1 MIYSVKVYLKK
12 GGSIEMIHATLEK
25 IGDVA
30 YICPEIS
37 GMNPIR
43 YEVVNTEKL
52 YETIYKGVPLA
63 LDQVCIEGFSIEE
76 YRKKYGFGKEDI
88 VEIKVDYIINSI
100 FCGKNGIAA
109 DFSWC
114 KMIAV
119 DAEAGIML
127 DDNIFYYG
135 KVDFSYSDIGNVDF
149 SMKGCRFINCNMYFG
164 QTVFGN
170 KGIYFDRT
178 EFGDEKCEV
187 VFSGTDF
194 GEEGEVSFD
203 YMKRINGSVEF
214 YDCNFGAKHLSFAYM
229 DCPEAQFSFW
239 EVETP
244 PMTVDFVDSVVRMI
258 LMYKANVNG
267 LLDFRISQ
275 AEHIVIQESVI
286 RDCVLLGN
294 QGYKNYTCYC
304 LKKSTLLG
312 RLRIQ
317 NKFSKHLFHKQLQ
330 YVYDP
335 IQDEIVLCPTSATDK
350 ANQLIIL
357 SENYQNEGESDNADA
372 AYVLSKR
379 YRSVG
384 RVHDVW
390 TDYAAVGRTEE
401 YGKSIIKKS
410 WAYFT
415 ITIRLLSAS
424 IAWVFEKLFLDIL
437 CGNYATKPSKFLVWI
452 LGIVMGFAW
461 IYSYCIGISSTNFQI
476 EGTLY
481 QTMNAWNTAWIYSL
495 QVFLQIESGD
505 LVPKILSAYYL
516 TVVEKIIGLSM
527 FSVFVV
533 SYTRKVIK

>member
-1 MIYSVKVYLKK
+1 ML
-12 GGSIEMIHATLEK
+12 HATLEK
-25 IGDVA
+25 KGSA
-30 YICPEIS
+30 TYICPEIS
-37 GMNPIR
+37 GVNPVK
-43 YEVVNTEKL
+43 YEIINVEGL
-52 YETIYKGVPLA
+52 YESIHKGVPLA
-63 LDQVCIEGFSIEE
+63 LDQVCVEGFSMTE
-76 YRKKYGFGKEDI
+76 YRSSYGYGKEEI
-88 VEIKVDYIINSI
+88 IEIKVDYITDSI

-114 KMIAV
+114 KMIAADTV
-119 DAEAGIML
+119 SGIML

-135 KVDFSYSDIGNVDF
+135 KVDFSYSDMGNADF
-149 SMKGCRFINCNMYFG
+149 SMKGCQFINCNVYFG
-164 QTVFGN
+164 CTVFGD

-178 EFGDEKCEV
+178 VFGGGKCEV

-194 GEEGEVSFD
+194 GEEGGISFD
-203 YMKRINGSVEF
+203 YMKGIDGSVEF
-214 YDCNFGAKHLSFAYM
+214 YECNFGTQPLSFAYM

-244 PMTVDFVDSVVRMI
+244 PMKVDFVDSVVRMI

-267 LLDFRISQ
+267 LLDFRISR

-312 RLRIQ
+312 RLTIQ

-335 IQDEIVLCPTSATDK
+335 EQDEIVLCRTSATDK

-357 SENYQNEGESDNADA
+357 SENYQSEGESDNADA

-379 YRSVG
+379 YRSMG

-390 TDYAAVGRTEE
+390 TDYAAVGRSTE
-401 YGKSIIKKS
+401 YSNSMLKKS
-410 WAYFT
+410 WAYTT
-415 ITIRLLSAS
+415 ITIRLLGAS
-424 IAWVFEKLFLDIL
+424 VAWVFEKLFLDIL
-437 CGNYATKPSKFLVWI
+437 CGNYATKPSKFLFWI
-452 LGIVMGFAW
+452 LGIVIGFAW
-461 IYSYCIGISSTNFQI
+461 IYSCCIGINTTNFQI

-481 QTMNAWNTAWIYSL
+481 QTMDEWKTAWIYSL
-495 QVFLQIESGD
+495 QVFLQIESGE
-505 LVPKILSAYYL
+505 LMPRILSAYYFM
-516 TVVEKIIGLSM
+516 VAEKIIGLSM

>member
-1 MIYSVKVYLKK
+1 
-12 GGSIEMIHATLEK
+12 MIHATLEK
-25 IGDVA
+25 KGDVA

-37 GMNPIR
+37 GMNPTK
-43 YEVVNTEKL
+43 YEVVNMEKL
-52 YETIYKGVPLA
+52 YEAIYKGVPLA

-76 YRKKYGFGKEDI
+76 YRKKYGFGKEDT
-88 VEIKVDYIINSI
+88 VKIKVDYIINSI
-100 FCGKNGIAA
+100 FCGKNGTAA
-109 DFSWC
+109 DFSRC

-119 DAEAGIML
+119 DDEAGIML

-149 SMKGCRFINCNMYFG
+149 SMKGCRFINCKMYFG

-178 EFGDEKCEV
+178 EFSDEKCEV

-203 YMKRINGSVEF
+203 YMNGINGSVEF
-214 YDCNFGAKHLSFAYM
+214 YECNFGAKHLSFAYM
-229 DCPEAQFSFW
+229 ECPKAQFSFW

-304 LKKSTLLG
+304 MKQSTLLG

-330 YVYDP
+330 YAYDP
-335 IQDEIVLCPTSATDK
+335 TQDEIVLCPTSATDK

-357 SENYQNEGESDNADA
+357 SENYQSEGESDNADA

-379 YRSVG
+379 YRSEG
-384 RVHDVW
+384 RVHDIW

-401 YGKSIIKKS
+401 YRNSIIKKS

-424 IAWVFEKLFLDIL
+424 IAWVFEKIFLDIL
-437 CGNYATKPSKFLVWI
+437 CGNYATRPSKFLVWI

-461 IYSYCIGISSTNFQI
+461 IYSYCIGINSTNFQI
-476 EGTLY
+476 EGTFY
-481 QTMNAWNTAWIYSL
+481 QTMNTWSMAWIYSL

-516 TVVEKIIGLSM
+516 MVAEKIIGLSM